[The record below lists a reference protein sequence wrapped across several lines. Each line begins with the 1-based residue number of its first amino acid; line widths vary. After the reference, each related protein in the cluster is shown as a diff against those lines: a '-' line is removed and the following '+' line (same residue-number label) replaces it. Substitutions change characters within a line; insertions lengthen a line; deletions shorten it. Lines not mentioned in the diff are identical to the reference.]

1 VPDDARPASIEVRHG
16 DEHDHSG
23 PLLVVEGLGKVY
35 GDGVPF
41 RALTDVS
48 FELER
53 GTFASI
59 VGQSGSGKST
69 LLNQIGL
76 LDTPTE
82 GKVLIDGKDTRAI
95 GRKGRAILRN
105 ELIGFVFQFH
115 YLLPEFSVLENVLM
129 PSLIEH
135 GTPTPE
141 LRAQALE
148 TLGYMSL
155 AGEADKNAN
164 DLSGGQKQRVAIAR
178 ALMNRPELLLA
189 DEPTGNLDTVN
200 TKAVYELFR
209 SISKDWGTTFLIVTH
224 DRGIAEQTD
233 RILEI
238 QDGHLIQ
245 DVATEYARRRA
256 AEQRGAHEVGHA
268 GRPDEAEEP
277 SVDEPRLSS

>member
-1 VPDDARPASIEVRHG
+1 VSDSEKLESIEIRHG

-41 RALTDVS
+41 RALGDVS
-48 FELER
+48 FELDR

-82 GKVLIDGKDTRAI
+82 GKVLIDNKDTRAI

-115 YLLPEFSVLENVLM
+115 YLLPEFSVIENVLM
-129 PSLIEH
+129 PSLIER
-135 GTPTPE
+135 GSPTPE
-141 LRAQALE
+141 LRDQALE
-148 TLGYMSL
+148 TLGYMGL
-155 AGEADKNAN
+155 AEEADKNAN

-200 TKAVYELFR
+200 TKSVYELFR
-209 SISKDWGTTFLIVTH
+209 RINRDWGTTFLIVTH

-245 DVATEYARRRA
+245 DVATEYARRKTAEHGTAPASNA
-256 AEQRGAHEVGHA
+256 APPRDAAAPEAVTEV
-268 GRPDEAEEP
+268 
-277 SVDEPRLSS
+277 